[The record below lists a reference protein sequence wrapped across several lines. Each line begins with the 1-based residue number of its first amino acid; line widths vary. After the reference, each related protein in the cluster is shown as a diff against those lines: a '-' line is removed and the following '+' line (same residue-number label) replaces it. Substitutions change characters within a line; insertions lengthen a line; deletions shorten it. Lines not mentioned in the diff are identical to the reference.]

1 MTPEAFDEAMLRRL
15 VPAVIGVL
23 VRRGADF
30 ATAEDAVQ
38 EALVEAV
45 RTWADDLPRDPKGWL
60 VTVAWRRFV
69 DLTRSDRRGSRPPR
83 R

>member
-1 MTPEAFDEAMLRRL
+1 MTPADAPHAPGAFDGAFDTATLRAL

-38 EALVEAV
+38 EALVEAW
-45 RTWADDLPRDPKGWL
+45 RTFGGPGP
-60 VTVAWRRFV
+60 
-69 DLTRSDRRGSRPPR
+69 
-83 R
+83 